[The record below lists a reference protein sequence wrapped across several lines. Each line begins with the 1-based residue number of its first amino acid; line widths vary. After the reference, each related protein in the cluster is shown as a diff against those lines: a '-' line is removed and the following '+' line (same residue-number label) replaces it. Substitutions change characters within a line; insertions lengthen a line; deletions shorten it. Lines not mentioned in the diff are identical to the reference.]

1 MKKFGVF
8 FFLSN
13 LFPFKENKVYFCI
26 YVNTDY
32 ILNDRFEKG
41 KIFLTYFEDT
51 KDYPV
56 GVISHKQFNDFLKN
70 IKEQFDCEIYK
81 PEQLNAIMEKKGIY
95 KKGMKKY
102 STKWFQNKYEFIE
115 NQLK

>member
-1 MKKFGVF
+1 M
-8 FFLSN
+8 
-13 LFPFKENKVYFCI
+13 I
-26 YVNTDY
+26 
-32 ILNDRFEKG
+32 
-41 KIFLTYFEDT
+41 
-51 KDYPV
+51 
-56 GVISHKQFNDFLKN
+56 

-102 STKWFQNKYEFIE
+102 STKWFQKKYEFIE